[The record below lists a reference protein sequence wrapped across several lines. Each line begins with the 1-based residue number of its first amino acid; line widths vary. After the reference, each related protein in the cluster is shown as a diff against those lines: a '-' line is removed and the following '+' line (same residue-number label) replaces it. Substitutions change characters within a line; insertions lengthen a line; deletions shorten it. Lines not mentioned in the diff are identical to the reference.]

1 MSAIAAKPAADAGA
15 FRPVP
20 SIIAILLAIVIVAVA
35 FLLGNAGIIVGGAML
50 AVRVIG
56 LIILGAA
63 LIAFGV
69 HFVPVGGA
77 PAAMGQAPGIATGV
91 AMLATGA
98 GLAGLFG
105 GAWAAASFGTAF
117 ETGGFALSILG
128 GAIGGGLMMA
138 ITCLMVN
145 MSYVFGMGIPPAS
158 GKVEKDPLTHDS
170 QPEFK
175 SQGTEGHGLPFISYI
190 GGVIGGLLG
199 GLGGTL
205 IYVELLD
212 FFSATLGA
220 KAGEL
225 VLHSNVFAHFFNEIL
240 GANPGPLAI
249 GLAGIIAIGMFLV
262 IAVLSAYNI
271 TGTIEGPHDP
281 KFKRFPRAI
290 IAAILASAACGLVA
304 MLVVMII

>member
-1 MSAIAAKPAADAGA
+1 MSAIAAKAGADAGA
-15 FRPVP
+15 FQPVP
-20 SIIAILLAIVIVAVA
+20 SIIALVLAIIVIAVG
-35 FLLGNAGIIVGGAML
+35 FVLGVGQTL
-50 AVRVIG
+50 C

-91 AMLATGA
+91 PMLAAGA

-105 GAWAAASFGTAF
+105 GAWAAELGLAV
-117 ETGGFALSILG
+117 ALAG
-128 GAIGGGLMMA
+128 GAIGGALMMA

-158 GKVEKDPLTHDS
+158 GKIEKDPLTGYS

-175 SQGTEGHGLPFISYI
+175 SQGTEGHGLPFISYV

-205 IYVELLD
+205 IYIELLEFYEAAGLD
-212 FFSATLGA
+212 FA
-220 KAGEL
+220 
-225 VLHSNVFAHFFNEIL
+225 V
-240 GANPGPLAI
+240 
-249 GLAGIIAIGMFLV
+249 GLAGILAVAMFLV
-262 IAVLSAYNI
+262 IAVLAAYNI

-290 IAAILASAACGLVA
+290 IAALLASALCGILA
-304 MLVVMII
+304 LLLVVL